1 MGTTE
6 PAVTPSTQPPTPL
19 GAATLDELT
28 QRLRSLRAW
37 AGQPSFAEI
46 VDRVRH
52 HRARRGASPA
62 VQRVSRTTVYDCFR
76 SGRSRLD
83 VDLLVD
89 VVEALGASADEAS
102 AWRLAYGSVTG
113 RREQLRLVEVRAEVA
128 SPETYF
134 TGRTE
139 ALNTLTAAPR
149 GTTSVLVGMA
159 GVGKTQLALSVAS
172 RLRQEPDSTPVFVAL
187 RGGDQRH
194 APPSPDSVLRAVLH
208 FAGATDQ
215 TVRNLSVDERAQ
227 FWAAWIRERRAV
239 VVFDDAFDSA
249 QLQHVVPPDHG
260 GRILVT
266 SRRRIDGLENST
278 AITVEPLTVDESVA
292 LLRRIIGTRSESED
306 EAAARIAR
314 ICGHLPLE
322 LALTGA
328 VIAERDDWSLDDH
341 ARRLEQRPRGTNVG
355 RALAAMTGDLDPAA
369 NVLFRRLAIHP
380 GSRIAPWAAA
390 ALADLSD
397 ATTGELL
404 DSLTADH
411 LVRRVTGLG
420 DDGSV
425 ELHDLVREHAT
436 EMLRDADSHRVQR
449 DAVRRLADRAL
460 PMARRAVK
468 LVVPDATFASPD
480 PDDHDHDGDGSF
492 EPSTSDD
499 ALAWLASERGN
510 LVDLIG
516 STLAFDLPDDAAA
529 LATTVAPYLRLI
541 GDTRLV
547 QQTLEQSLVARD
559 PVVRAAI
566 HRDLALINTNHG
578 HFAAAV
584 EHLRLA
590 DDLAP
595 DPTPGRVHGLLAGV
609 YIGRGQFAEALEHYG
624 IARGEAERAG
634 NSARR
639 ARMDGNIGNVL
650 RLLSDFAGA
659 ESALRD
665 AIATS
670 AEADDIVAVIH
681 EHSTLGLVFEDSGR
695 FDEALEHL
703 AHANELAASV
713 GSEYLLDQNVT
724 RMAAIHH
731 HLGNLT
737 TAFDLAERSI
747 ALTCEMDNANGE
759 AEARVVLGE
768 IMLTE
773 GRAKEANR
781 EFQYALESA
790 RVMGAV
796 VAETSARQGLGAAA
810 LALDDP
816 TGAAV
821 HYRAALDLATG
832 SDDRLEVARS
842 HRGLGEVAD
851 RLGEP
856 VVADT
861 HFDVAIGLL
870 DELNAREA
878 DELRRQR
885 SPRGR

>member
-1 MGTTE
+1 MGTTV
-6 PAVTPSTQPPTPL
+6 PAVTPSAQPPAPL

-28 QRLRSLRAW
+28 QRLRALRVW

-46 VDRVRH
+46 VDRLRH
-52 HRARRGASPA
+52 HRALRGASHA

-89 VVEALGASADEAS
+89 VVEALGVSADEAS
-102 AWRLAYGSVTG
+102 AWRLAYGSVTS
-113 RREQLRLVEVRAEVA
+113 RHEQVRLVEVRAEMA

-139 ALNTLTAAPR
+139 ALARLAEAPR

-159 GVGKTQLALSVAS
+159 GVGKTQLALCVAS
-172 RLRQEPDSTPVFVAL
+172 RLTQEPDSMPVFVAL

-194 APPSPDSVLRAVLH
+194 APASPDSVLRAVLH

-292 LLRRIIGTRSESED
+292 LLRRIIGTGSESD
-306 EAAARIAR
+306 DAAAARIAR

-397 ATTGELL
+397 ATTSELL
-404 DSLTADH
+404 ESLTADH
-411 LVRRVTGLG
+411 LVRRVIGLG
-420 DDGSV
+420 DDASV

-436 EMLRDADSHRVQR
+436 DLLRDADSHRVQR
-449 DAVRRLADRAL
+449 DAVRRLAGRAL
-460 PMARRAVK
+460 PIARRAVT
-468 LVVPDATFASPD
+468 LAVPNATFPTPEPAG
-480 PDDHDHDGDGSF
+480 HDGAGLL
-492 EPSTSDD
+492 EPSITDD
-499 ALAWLASERGN
+499 ALAWLAAERAN

-516 STLAFDLPDDAAA
+516 STLAFDLPDETAA
-529 LATTVAPYLRLI
+529 LATTLAPYLRLM
-541 GDTRLV
+541 GDIRLV
-547 QQTLEQSLVARD
+547 QQALEQGLVTRD

-566 HRDLALINTNHG
+566 HRDLALTNCNHG
-578 HFAAAV
+578 HFAGAV

-609 YIGRGQFAEALEHYG
+609 YSGRGQSAEALEHYR
-624 IARGEAERAG
+624 IARDEAERAG
-634 NSARR
+634 NPARR

-650 RLLSDFAGA
+650 RLLGDFAEA
-659 ESALRD
+659 ETVLRD
-665 AIATS
+665 AIAAS
-670 AEADDIVAVIH
+670 EEADDIVAVIH
-681 EHSTLGLVFEDSGR
+681 EHSTLGLLFEDSGR
-695 FDEALEHL
+695 FDDALEHL
-703 AHANELAASV
+703 AYANDLAASV
-713 GSEYLLDQNVT
+713 GSEYLLDQNTT

-731 HLGNLT
+731 HLGNVT
-737 TAFDLAERSI
+737 TAFDLAQRSI
-747 ALTCEMDNANGE
+747 TLARDSDNANGE

-768 IMLTE
+768 IMLTDA
-773 GRAKEANR
+773 RAKEASR

-790 RVMGAV
+790 RVLGAM
-796 VAETSARQGLGAAA
+796 VAETSARHGLGAAA

-816 TGAAV
+816 TGATA
-821 HYRAALDLATG
+821 HYRAALDLSTG
-832 SDDRLEVARS
+832 SNDRLEAARS
-842 HRGLGEVAD
+842 HRGLGEAAD
-851 RLGEP
+851 RLGDP
-856 VVADT
+856 VAAAS
-861 HFDVAIGLL
+861 HFETALGLL
-870 DELNAREA
+870 DELNPREA
-878 DELRRQR
+878 AELRQHL
-885 SPRGR
+885 SDRGR